1 MDRLISL
8 FYAQAMQELCNTPE
22 IAGETFLPVRM
33 IIDDFAAGC
42 TIPDFDKII
51 SVVRSRHLYISIIIQ
66 SLSQL
71 ESLYG
76 KANAATILN
85 NFDTL
90 LYLGG
95 NDISTAKYI
104 GDRAN
109 RPANAILSMSTDDT
123 LLFQRGQAMRKVAK
137 YKLEDHWNL
146 QC

>member
-1 MDRLISL
+1 MDRLVSL

-42 TIPDFDKII
+42 TVPDFDKVI
-51 SVVRSRHLYISIIIQ
+51 SVLRSRHLYISIIIQ

-76 KANAATILN
+76 KAKASTILS

-95 NDISTAKYI
+95 NDVDTARYI

-109 RPANAILSMSTDDT
+109 RPANAILAMSTDDA
-123 LLFQRGQAMRKVAK
+123 LLFQRGQAMRKVEK
-137 YKLEDHWNL
+137 YKLEKHYDL